1 MVIRAAAFVLTLWA
15 TVGFSFCHAQAVIFF
30 THVDIMLKL
39 CTFEVF
45 TFEVFIRL

>member
-1 MVIRAAAFVLTLWA
+1 MVIRAAAFVLPFWVWA

-45 TFEVFIRL
+45 IRL